1 MPWTT
6 TWINLQGIKKKK
18 NPSQVVYCVIPI
30 IKYLKMTNIWKWQ
43 SDCFCQGIRDGGEKG
58 WREGDVVIK
67 GWQERIIAI
76 LGLFSILTVLV
87 NTQPRTGGKM
97 VQN

>member
-1 MPWTT
+1 
-6 TWINLQGIKKKK
+6 
-18 NPSQVVYCVIPI
+18 
-30 IKYLKMTNIWKWQ
+30 MTNIWKWQ
-43 SDCFCQGIRDGGEKG
+43 SDCFCQGIRDCGEKG

-67 GWQERIIAI
+67 GWQERIIAV

-87 NTQPRTGGKM
+87 NTQPCTGGKM